1 MTDPMLTI
9 NGSDTGAARVVKHN
23 ENVRRRFTPHPRI
36 ELDVDVTQTA
46 TDEFLRCS
54 ADVAARTLTLLPA
67 ATANTLHVDVVDADA
82 TQDFTVQADGSEL
95 IDGSNTLVLTAPARL
110 ILIPDG
116 TGWCVFDCTP

>member
-1 MTDPMLTI
+1 MSDPILTI

-23 ENVRRRFTPHPRI
+23 ENMRRRLTPHARTA
-36 ELDVDVTQTA
+36 LDADVAQTA
-46 TDEFLRCS
+46 TEEFLRAS

-67 ATANTLHVDVVDADA
+67 ATANTLYLDVVDADA

-95 IDGSNTLVLTAPARL
+95 IDGSNTLVLTAPTRL

-116 TGWCVFDCTP
+116 TGWCVFDVTP